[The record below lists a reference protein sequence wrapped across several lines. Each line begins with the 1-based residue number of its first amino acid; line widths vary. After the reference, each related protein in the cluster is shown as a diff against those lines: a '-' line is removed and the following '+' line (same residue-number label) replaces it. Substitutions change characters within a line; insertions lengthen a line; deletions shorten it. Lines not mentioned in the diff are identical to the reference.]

1 MKNRIPY
8 RMESDTGPRIAG
20 GVVVYRLY
28 DVGYEID
35 LERAAELLA
44 DTPRERATLRQTLQ
58 APSDR
63 PAGGGGEGEP
73 PPPNGPPRPGAQAI
87 QSRTPPITR
96 PLATATITPG
106 GLPHNRPAPPP

>member
-63 PAGGGGEGEP
+63 PAGGGGEGERPPATGPGRAEAQAIKTKTPPSPRTPATRTAPPAGAP
-73 PPPNGPPRPGAQAI
+73 PPPPP
-87 QSRTPPITR
+87 
-96 PLATATITPG
+96 
-106 GLPHNRPAPPP
+106 